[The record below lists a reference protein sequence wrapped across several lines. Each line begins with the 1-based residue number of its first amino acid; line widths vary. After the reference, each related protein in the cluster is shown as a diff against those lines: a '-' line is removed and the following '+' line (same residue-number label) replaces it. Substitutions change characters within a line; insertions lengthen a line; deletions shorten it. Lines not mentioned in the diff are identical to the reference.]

1 MLIPFEI
8 KLLWVN
14 VPNVPFPNVGHAS
27 ELTKE
32 SLNVV
37 RVTVK
42 LFSIPTSN
50 GEFTKMLLW
59 ILVLAK
65 ASMRE
70 PITTVESR
78 FKLPSLKNPSTTTPS
93 KRPKLELSVPE
104 VLSVLY
110 FPERMVANALEEPAN
125 VSVP

>member
-50 GEFTKMLLW
+50 GEFTKMLLS

-70 PITTVESR
+70 PITTVESIGN
-78 FKLPSLKNPSTTTPS
+78 L
-93 KRPKLELSVPE
+93 
-104 VLSVLY
+104 
-110 FPERMVANALEEPAN
+110 
-125 VSVP
+125 